1 MNPRGINGALRR
13 LRSLPL
19 FRRDGPITSARAAIG
34 WWEARRVPY
43 NQIVGSAGIVTC
55 MVIAVVGL
63 GSCFFFN
70 SEFGLPDPPLFAIF
84 GIIMYGILT
93 NLCYTGG
100 WIAELIVRRAWPE
113 EADQFASR
121 SFSLGLFLSA
131 LLTLTPATVVGVAGI
146 FKLAS
151 HFLGSVHR

>member
-1 MNPRGINGALRR
+1 
-13 LRSLPL
+13 
-19 FRRDGPITSARAAIG
+19 
-34 WWEARRVPY
+34 
-43 NQIVGSAGIVTC
+43 

-63 GSCFFFN
+63 GSHFFFN

-84 GIIMYGILT
+84 GIIMYGILA

-121 SFSLGLFLSA
+121 SFSLGLFLSV
-131 LLTLTPATVVGVAGI
+131 LLTLTPAIVVGLAGI

-151 HFLGSVHR
+151 HFFGSVHR